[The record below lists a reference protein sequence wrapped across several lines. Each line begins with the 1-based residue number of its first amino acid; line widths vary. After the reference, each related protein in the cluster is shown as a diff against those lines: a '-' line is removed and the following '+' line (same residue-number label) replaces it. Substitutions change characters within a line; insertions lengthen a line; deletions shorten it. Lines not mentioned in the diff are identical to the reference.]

1 MPERVTKEEK
11 IIELAILK
19 AKEILQDAGH
29 LGRLKL
35 DEDVMGEEMKVKK
48 PKKNPSEVKMGDFSN
63 IEGKEDKVNDGSMKK
78 SILAAVDDLLK
89 VMAEQEARDMVSGE
103 MNASLNRLKEL
114 TEALL
119 GTSGNPK
126 EYTRITRNM
135 EKELDKIKELTP
147 TGLPTRDIGRTP
159 MSRRF

>member
-29 LGRLKL
+29 LGRLEL

-48 PKKNPSEVKMGDFSN
+48 PKKNPSEVKMRDLSN
-63 IEGKEDKVNDGSMKK
+63 IEGKEDKVNDGTMKK

-89 VMAEQEARDMVSGE
+89 VMAEQETRDVTSGAMNVS
-103 MNASLNRLKEL
+103 MNRISELAAELKEATGEKATRIGNDLKREVDKLSML
-114 TEALL
+114 T
-119 GTSGNPK
+119 TSGQPSQD
-126 EYTRITRNM
+126 TDR
-135 EKELDKIKELTP
+135 P
-147 TGLPTRDIGRTP
+147 P
-159 MSRRF
+159 MARRF

>member
-63 IEGKEDKVNDGSMKK
+63 IEGKEDKVNDGTMKK

-89 VMAEQEARDMVSGE
+89 VMAEQQTRDV
-103 MNASLNRLKEL
+103 
-114 TEALL
+114 
-119 GTSGNPK
+119 TSGAMNVSMN
-126 EYTRITRNM
+126 RIS
-135 EKELDKIKELTP
+135 ELAAQLEGASGNEAVRIGNNLKREVDKLSMLTTSGQP
-147 TGLPTRDIGRTP
+147 SQDTDRPP